1 MRYLYRFMELI
12 LSPACLV
19 CGASA
24 QRGTDLCL
32 ECGDLLTWNWPACPR
47 CALPVEHGFQGI
59 CGHCIKK
66 PPAYDA
72 SLSFWRYQAP
82 LDGLL
87 LGLKYH
93 RQLPV
98 ARLLGRLMTEHISNT
113 SIVMPQALVPVPL
126 HVSRLRQRGFNQ
138 SIELF
143 LPVARA
149 MGIPLLREVVIRHRA
164 TSSQVGLSRSQRR
177 RNLRGAF
184 VVRES
189 LPEHV
194 AIVDDVVTTGTTVNE
209 LARVLRRA
217 GVERIDVW
225 SVARADEPHSTR

>member
-1 MRYLYRFMELI
+1 
-12 LSPACLV
+12 
-19 CGASA
+19 
-24 QRGTDLCL
+24 
-32 ECGDLLTWNWPACPR
+32 
-47 CALPVEHGFQGI
+47 
-59 CGHCIKK
+59 
-66 PPAYDA
+66 
-72 SLSFWRYQAP
+72 
-82 LDGLL
+82 L

>member
-1 MRYLYRFMELI
+1 
-12 LSPACLV
+12 
-19 CGASA
+19 
-24 QRGTDLCL
+24 
-32 ECGDLLTWNWPACPR
+32 
-47 CALPVEHGFQGI
+47 
-59 CGHCIKK
+59 
-66 PPAYDA
+66 
-72 SLSFWRYQAP
+72 
-82 LDGLL
+82 
-87 LGLKYH
+87 
-93 RQLPV
+93 
-98 ARLLGRLMTEHISNT
+98 MTEHISNT